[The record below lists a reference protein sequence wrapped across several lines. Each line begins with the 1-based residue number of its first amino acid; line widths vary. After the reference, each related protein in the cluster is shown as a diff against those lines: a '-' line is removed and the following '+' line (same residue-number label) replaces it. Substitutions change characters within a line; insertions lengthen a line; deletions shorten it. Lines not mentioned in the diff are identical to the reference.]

1 MGPLRFPEAVNI
13 LPHPPNVLFH
23 FGFFCLYASR
33 LIYGAELLL
42 CKQMQPGELNKT
54 IHPFDLG
61 EAKGIIKML
70 RPSLHEENGDAES
83 VALQLE

>member
-1 MGPLRFPEAVNI
+1 MFCFI
-13 LPHPPNVLFH
+13 L
-23 FGFFCLYASR
+23 GFFAFMHLGSYT
-33 LIYGAELLL
+33 ELLL